1 MATTTIQLDLTKYGI
16 QGIGP
21 VTIGGIEAGEVEGKP
36 VSDWPRNE
44 AEQQQLIDA
53 LKKVT
58 AYQKAAGNVSGN
70 VMADLE
76 AYEKKIQE
84 RQAKIK
90 DPIGYYMRQQQ
101 EKAKTGPG
109 LIEGMGEL
117 LDLPPGGDPF
127 EPGKLLQGILN
138 FGATKLTSKDPKATL
153 GDVAVI
159 ASDVVGASLL
169 SRGVAGKRVMDNAL
183 ISNAVKN
190 SPAKSATA
198 LTAMNIFARGAAN
211 ETYDMLNQITRY
223 LSDIPNLTEAMEKD
237 ETLRNLYDMRNE
249 LLWSGGAVG
258 LSQMWPFIKRG
269 FAPLVGVTKGG
280 IDMMKKGVQYGVPMN
295 VFSVTESNI
304 VKGAGKV
311 IGLFPFVATKAR
323 QAQNAQQVAMAQ
335 SINRTLN
342 NYSPISLLNDA
353 GMLADK
359 NFREGV
365 AKFASTKETLYK
377 SALDIGDEIGDK
389 FIPTAQIK
397 EEAFKLSKRLGLDQR
412 KIMLDLP
419 GDYGAQAIDFEELLA
434 TIPTLKTQGA
444 FEKILP
450 ALQFIKG
457 DYMNARQFDMLQ
469 TSLNDILQH
478 AGEAGAAGS
487 AISHRVEPFTQAM
500 VTAINDFKGFA
511 DLNDPAKNALKD
523 AFANRYTM
531 ANKFFTDNIDSLKD
545 RTAQVLAL
553 ADLNVAKPGA
563 VGQPGWLKADQLAE
577 ILLDSKSM
585 SSPMAIKEMRLALGN
600 ADVMINGVKTN
611 VNVFD
616 AVARSVLDDKMRVAT
631 RYISGKVK
639 LTSGGQTW
647 GERITRWIPGTEGF
661 GAHRQ
666 QATKWGT
673 TGTAQFNVPILDVE
687 QMKTIFGMG
696 ESGKN
701 RVAGMKEILGEK
713 VYKEMENVLDLAGQV
728 QQTSFGDVSD
738 FVKRRGFLGGA
749 NAITN
754 LITGGMLASNPFG
767 NLGLMLMAR
776 YGMTTLADPKFLK
789 NITTVMNPTISDLA
803 KRQALMT
810 LGRMRWDDVRG
821 DENLPPEVRD
831 NFDSGNPIDVM
842 KYLIFSENQSAFPGN
857 EQMIIKTDDAGYA
870 TGLDIVKADS
880 KPTFSQDG
888 QETGQKIMVDEV
900 QEQAKAPRQPATKGP
915 FKTLEKDPFLNVDF
929 EEMTQTVPTGGA
941 TQPLSPDQR
950 VALAGGNLDEALA
963 LGSQRRI

>member
-1 MATTTIQLDLTKYGI
+1 MATIQLDLTKYGI
-16 QGIGP
+16 QGIGN
-21 VTIGGIEAGEVEGKP
+21 VTVENIEEIVEGKP
-36 VSDWPRNE
+36 VGDWPRNE
-44 AEQQQLIDA
+44 AEQQQLLNI
-53 LKKVT
+53 LKQVT
-58 AYQKAAGNVSGN
+58 EYQKSAGKVPGN
-70 VMADLE
+70 VMADLQ
-76 AYEKKIQE
+76 AIEKKIQD
-84 RQAKIK
+84 RQAEVK
-90 DPIGYYMRQQQ
+90 DPIGFYMREQR

-138 FGATKLTSKDPKATL
+138 FGATKLSSKDPKATF

-159 ASDVVGASLL
+159 GSDVVGAALL
-169 SRGVAGKRVMDNAL
+169 HKGIPGRRVMDNAL

-198 LTAMNIFARGAAN
+198 LTAFNIFARGAAN
-211 ETYDMLNQITRY
+211 ETYDMINNITRY
-223 LSDIPNLTEAMEKD
+223 LNDIPNLTEAMKKD
-237 ETLRNLYDMRNE
+237 QQLRNLYDMRNE

-258 LSQMWPFIKRG
+258 LSHMWPFVKRG
-269 FAPLVGVTKGG
+269 FAPLMGVTKEG
-280 IDMMKKGVQYGVPMN
+280 IDMMKKGVQHGVPMN
-295 VFSVTESNI
+295 VFSVTTSNI
-304 VKGAGKV
+304 IKGAGKV

-359 NFREGV
+359 AFREGV
-365 AKFASTKETLYK
+365 EKFAYTKETLYK
-377 SALDIGDEIGDK
+377 SALDIGDEIGDA

-397 EEAFKLSKRLGLDQR
+397 EEAYKLSKRLGLDKR
-412 KIMLDLP
+412 KIMLDMP
-419 GDYGAQAIDFEELLA
+419 GEGSIDFDELLA
-434 TIPTLKTQGA
+434 AIPSIKTQQG

-450 ALQFIKG
+450 SLQFLKG
-457 DYMNARQFDMLQ
+457 DYMNAWQFDQLQ
-469 TSLNDILQH
+469 TVLNDVLAH

-487 AISHRVEPFTQAM
+487 GVSHRVKPFTQAM

-511 DLNDPAKNALKD
+511 DLKDPAKNALKG
-523 AFANRYTM
+523 AFAERYTM
-531 ANKFFTDNIDSLKD
+531 ANKFFVDNVDSLKD
-545 RTAQVLAL
+545 VTAKKLAL

-563 VGQPGWLKADQLAE
+563 VAEPGWLKSDQLAE

-585 SSPMAIKEMRLALGN
+585 SSPMAIKEMRLALGKQ
-600 ADVMINGVKTN
+600 DMIIDGVKKK
-611 VNVFD
+611 VDVFD
-616 AVARSVLDDKMRVAT
+616 TVARAVLDDKIRMAT
-631 RYISGKVK
+631 RYISGSVK
-639 LTSGGQTW
+639 LGSGKQATPFK
-647 GERITRWIPGTEGF
+647 ERITRWIPGTEGF

-666 QATKWGT
+666 EATEWGT

-687 QMKTIFGMG
+687 KMKTIFGMG
-696 ESGKN
+696 EAGKN

-803 KRQALMT
+803 KRNALMT
-810 LGRMRWDDVRG
+810 LGRMKWDDVRG

-831 NFDSGNPIDVM
+831 NFDPGNPMDVM
-842 KYLIFSENQSAFPGN
+842 KYLIFSENQNAFPGN

-870 TGLDIVKADS
+870 TGIDIVKADS
-880 KPTFSQDG
+880 KPTFSEDG
-888 QETGQKIMVDEV
+888 QKTGQKIMIDEV
-900 QEQAKAPRQPATKGP
+900 QEQVKAPRQPATAGP
-915 FKTLEKDPFLNVDF
+915 FKTLEKDPFLDVNF
-929 EEMTQTVPTGGA
+929 EETAQTTPTK
-941 TQPLSPDQR
+941 PLNPDQR

-963 LGSQRRI
+963 LGTQRRA

>member
-1 MATTTIQLDLTKYGI
+1 MATIQLDLTKYGI
-16 QGIGP
+16 QGIGN
-21 VTIGGIEAGEVEGKP
+21 VTVENIEETVEGKA
-36 VSDWPRNE
+36 VGEWPRNE
-44 AEQQQLIDA
+44 AEQQQLLNI
-53 LKKVT
+53 LKQVT
-58 AYQKAAGNVSGN
+58 EYQKSAGKVPGN
-70 VMADLE
+70 VMADLQ
-76 AYEKKIQE
+76 AIEKKIQD
-84 RQAKIK
+84 RQAEVK
-90 DPIGYYMRQQQ
+90 DPIGFYMREQR

-138 FGATKLTSKDPKATL
+138 FGATKLTSKDPKATF

-159 ASDVVGASLL
+159 GSDVVGAALL
-169 SRGVAGKRVMDNAL
+169 HKGIPGRRVMDNAL

-198 LTAMNIFARGAAN
+198 LTAFNIFARGAAN
-211 ETYDMLNQITRY
+211 ETYDMINNITRY
-223 LSDIPNLTEAMEKD
+223 LNDIPNLTEAMKKD
-237 ETLRNLYDMRNE
+237 QQLRNLYDMRNE

-258 LSQMWPFIKRG
+258 LSHMWPFVKRG
-269 FAPLVGVTKGG
+269 FAPLMGVTKEG
-280 IDMMKKGVQYGVPMN
+280 IDMMKKGVQHGVPMN
-295 VFSVTESNI
+295 VFSVTQSNI
-304 VKGAGKV
+304 IKGAGKV

-359 NFREGV
+359 AFREGV
-365 AKFASTKETLYK
+365 EKFAYTKETLYR
-377 SALDIGDEIGDK
+377 SALDIGDEIGDA

-397 EEAFKLSKRLGLDQR
+397 EEAYKLSKRLGLDKR
-412 KIMLDLP
+412 KIMLNMP
-419 GDYGAQAIDFEELLA
+419 GEGKINFDELLA
-434 TIPTLKTQGA
+434 AIPSIKTQQG

-450 ALQFIKG
+450 SLQFLKG
-457 DYMNARQFDMLQ
+457 DYMNAWQFDQLQ
-469 TSLNDILQH
+469 TVLNDVLAH

-487 AISHRVEPFTQAM
+487 GVSHRVKPFTQAM

-511 DLNDPAKNALKD
+511 DLKDPAKNALKG
-523 AFANRYTM
+523 AFAERYTM
-531 ANKFFTDNIDSLKD
+531 ANKFFVDNVDSLKD
-545 RTAQVLAL
+545 VTAKKLAL

-563 VGQPGWLKADQLAE
+563 VAEPGWLKSDQLAE
-577 ILLDSKSM
+577 ILLDSKAM
-585 SSPMAIKEMRLALGN
+585 SSPMAIKEMRSALGHT
-600 ADVMINGVKTN
+600 DMIINGVKTN

-616 AVARSVLDDKMRVAT
+616 AVARSVLDDKIRMAT
-631 RYISGKVK
+631 RYISGNVK
-639 LTSGGQTW
+639 LGSGKQATPFK
-647 GERITRWIPGTEGF
+647 ERITRWIPGTEGF

-666 QATKWGT
+666 QATEWGT

-687 QMKTIFGMG
+687 KMKTIFGMG
-696 ESGKN
+696 EAGKN

-803 KRQALMT
+803 KRNALMT
-810 LGRMRWDDVRG
+810 LGRMKWDDVRG

-831 NFDSGNPIDVM
+831 NFDPGNPMDVM
-842 KYLIFSENQSAFPGN
+842 KYLIFSENQNAFPGN

-870 TGLDIVKADS
+870 TGIDIVKADS
-880 KPTFSQDG
+880 KPTFSEDG
-888 QETGQKIMVDEV
+888 QKTGQKIMIDEV
-900 QEQAKAPRQPATKGP
+900 QEQVKSQREPATAGP
-915 FKTLEKDPFLNVDF
+915 FKTLEKDPFLDVNF
-929 EEMTQTVPTGGA
+929 EEIAQTTPTEGA
-941 TQPLSPDQR
+941 TKPLSPDQR

-963 LGSQRRI
+963 LGTQRRA